1 MQRTTP
7 LLTALLA
14 VALAAPAQGAST
26 FVIRGAG
33 FGHGV
38 GMSQYGADGY
48 AQHGKDYRFILAH
61 YYTGTAIGE
70 APAGR
75 VIRVL
80 LRTASSVSFTGA
92 DRAGGRHLNPATTY
106 HVVPSGLGNVAL
118 RTPAGRTIKTS
129 APPLRV
135 TGPGPLILLGTA
147 ANGLSDGRYRGA

>member
-14 VALAAPAQGAST
+14 VALAAPAQGASK

-61 YYTGTAIGE
+61 YFTGTQLSPLGS
-70 APAGR
+70 PPT
-75 VIRVL
+75 VRVL
-80 LRTASSVSFTGA
+80 LDTGSRASFSGASAASGRKLDPNQTYTA
-92 DRAGGRHLNPATTY
+92 
-106 HVVPSGLGNVAL
+106 VPSGLGSVAL
-118 RTPAGRTIKTS
+118 RSSAGRPLKTFHS
-129 APPLRV
+129 DLRV
-135 TGPGPLILLGTA
+135 TG
-147 ANGLSDGRYRGA
+147 

>member
-14 VALAAPAQGAST
+14 AMLVSNAQAAST

-61 YYTGTAIGE
+61 YFTGTKLSTLSTE
-70 APAGR
+70 PT
-75 VIRVL
+75 VRVL
-80 LRTASSVSFTGA
+80 LETRSTSFSGA
-92 DRAGGRHLNPATTY
+92 TNAGGRHLSASTTY
-106 HVVPSGLGNVAL
+106 YVGPSGLNGVAL
-118 RTPAGRTIKTS
+118 
-129 APPLRV
+129 
-135 TGPGPLILLGTA
+135 
-147 ANGLSDGRYRGA
+147 

>member
-48 AQHGKDYRFILAH
+48 AQHGKDYRFILRH
-61 YYTGTAIGE
+61 YYTGTQLSPLGSN
-70 APAGR
+70 PT
-75 VIRVL
+75 IRVL
-80 LRTASSVSFTGA
+80 MRTGTTSFSGATKAS
-92 DRAGGRHLNPATTY
+92 GRRLDPAKTY
-106 HVVPSGLGNVAL
+106 TAVASGINRVA
-118 RTPAGRTIKTS
+118 
-129 APPLRV
+129 
-135 TGPGPLILLGTA
+135 
-147 ANGLSDGRYRGA
+147 